1 MAIPRTPVKSGQE
14 LYQLIEILNEQF
26 HLEIPNPRIYSPSV
40 GRNEQTP
47 RWRTYKGLKRLY
59 FNREVDLGR
68 ILNDFEEWVHSR
80 SPSHLDTRSGMG
92 RISQSRSA
100 LSRRDQLT
108 VTDPSVISTHEK
120 DERLAYL
127 LKLVD
132 DEIYLL
138 SRGSVRVYAD
148 DNPMQM
154 SPSTVFRPLKRRI
167 PEEEEED
174 AEEYHT
180 APNSPVKNPNVQN
193 QAPVDGD
200 ELKSLAIGRG
210 NWNTGSSLMANESV
224 PVVKTPMAV
233 VRGKEPSR
241 FLGKLTAPDNVRGY
255 DTASSAHAG
264 LNFTFSSVAT
274 SFGRESRRQL
284 DTSFTST
291 VTDATEPMVD
301 SDYMYGDSV
310 VGHLISHE
318 MDVAMGDK
326 GTMTEIPPE
335 EAPHSIEG
343 RIMEQLLHSGPFSLE
358 QSFPKS
364 IPLRYRYELERVG
377 RAWDVPLD
385 RMLVGSSM
393 SFKSYGEFWKWIEG
407 HNQRC
412 GKPLPEKSTCKAW
425 EAATGSFR
433 TDKHSEVVILTGD
446 LDWCSE
452 SEPGILRLRLNPLK
466 TERTC
471 RFRRRFGSDRFL
483 SLTMPAP
490 ARPPRHLRFNS
501 HPTLLRESL
510 ALWLTQHVHRCL
522 GRTWRPFYVEEV
534 KTKREVKK
542 TDPKFRVEFFA
553 IDGVDFV
560 HSLGTVPSIAPQ
572 GQENDSHTPMSLEAL
587 MDWHMPPEA
596 NMNQSNCKLFQRISL
611 GLSKTYAT
619 IVVKPWQ
626 ILHLKDVP
634 NRPVMNDGCAL
645 MSRHF
650 ANAICDQLGITGNT
664 PSAFQGRIAGAKGLW
679 MVDRHN
685 SDSSV
690 GADDFWIQISDSQL
704 KIQPHPQAWRGPVDD
719 EKLTFEVVKW
729 SKPLRPVE
737 LNTQLLAILEH
748 GGQVREYIAELTR
761 AGIRA
766 ISQDFA
772 SVLESNSAVLCRS
785 LVQKIKPMAD
795 DGSSPMSQRMRRLEQ
810 WTANDAEAII
820 RLTEAGFT
828 PRSFY
833 PLRKRLGRCLR
844 DLLDRYVDE
853 LHIEVPLS
861 TYAFCIA
868 DPYGILEE
876 DEVHFGFSN
885 NWRDPWG
892 QFEDNLLDGMDVLVG
907 RLPAHVPSDIQRR
920 RAVWKPELRHFKD
933 VIVFPTTGDIPL
945 AHMLSGGDYDGDTP
959 WICWDQN
966 IVQRFQNSD
975 LPTKEFPPEHFGLTK
990 HSVPMRDIQ
999 STDEFL
1005 QSAFTFNLTTSNL
1018 GRCTVEHEKIAYD
1031 ELIDSAKAKEL
1042 ACLLSHLVDGRKGG
1056 VHLSEQ
1062 AWQQYRKKISPK
1074 AREVPAYKNAGRKPK
1089 KTNIIDYLK
1098 FDVAREE
1105 RHAVLKDLQRA
1116 FPKDDSV
1123 YDRDEDLIRR
1133 WNEAQREAEIEKQGE
1148 SEHGQLRTALNY
1160 AQREVERLYSQW
1172 ISSISGENS
1181 FSPLAREAAEEARKI
1196 PPPSLGDHPMIHMWR
1211 HSKDEW
1217 LRLLASYTYRK
1228 HSHASFTIHAFGEI
1242 LCQIKTSNLPSRSVT
1257 NEILACYRVN
1267 HKAISQLTAKDA
1279 VDEESDDGDEYEG
1292 EDAVEAMLY
1301 RMHMPGA
1308 YEDAEDDGL
1317 SVE

>member
-14 LYQLIEILNEQF
+14 LYQLIETLNEQF
-26 HLEIPNPRIYSPSV
+26 QLEIPNPRIYSPSV

-47 RWRTYKGLKRLY
+47 RWRTYNGLKRLY

-80 SPSHLDTRSGMG
+80 STSHLNTRNGVG
-92 RISQSRSA
+92 RISQRHPA
-100 LSRRDQLT
+100 VSRRERLMVADPT
-108 VTDPSVISTHEK
+108 VVSTHEK
-120 DERLAYL
+120 AERLAYL

-148 DNPMQM
+148 DDRMQV
-154 SPSTVFRPLKRRI
+154 SPGTVFRPLKRRI
-167 PEEEEED
+167 PEEEEDED
-174 AEEYHT
+174 EYHT
-180 APNSPVKNPNVQN
+180 APNSPVKNPNFHN
-193 QAPVDGD
+193 HSPLDED
-200 ELKSLAIGRG
+200 ELEFPANGRD
-210 NWNTGSSLMANESV
+210 NWNTGSSLMVNESV
-224 PVVKTPMAV
+224 HVFKTPNAV
-233 VRGKEPSR
+233 DRAKEPSQ
-241 FLGKLTAPDNVRGY
+241 FLEKLTAPDNVRRY
-255 DTASSAHAG
+255 DLAPSAHAG
-264 LNFTFSSVAT
+264 LNFTFSTAAT

-284 DTSFTST
+284 ETSFTST
-291 VTDATEPMVD
+291 VTDATEPMFD
-301 SDYMYGDSV
+301 SESMYEDSV
-310 VGHLISHE
+310 VGHMISHE
-318 MDVAMGDK
+318 MNMSMNDTGM
-326 GTMTEIPPE
+326 MTEMPLE

-343 RIMEQLLHSGPFSLE
+343 RIMEHLLQSGPFSLE
-358 QSFPKS
+358 QPFPKS

-385 RMLVGSSM
+385 RMLVGSNM

-412 GKPLPEKSTCKAW
+412 GKPLPEKSTSKAW
-425 EAATGSFR
+425 EAATGSFK
-433 TDKHSEVVILTGD
+433 TDKLSEVVVLTGD

-452 SEPGILRLRLNPLK
+452 SEPGILKFRLNPLK

-490 ARPPRHLRFNS
+490 ARPPRHLRFPS

-522 GRTWRPFYVEEV
+522 GRTWRPFYVEEI
-534 KTKREVKK
+534 KTKRKVKT
-542 TDPKFRVEFFA
+542 TDPRFKVEFFA
-553 IDGVDFV
+553 IDGIDFV
-560 HSLGTVPSIAPQ
+560 NSLGTVPSIAPQ
-572 GQENDSHTPMSLEAL
+572 GQESDSHTPMSLEAL

-596 NMNQSNCKLFQRISL
+596 NVNQSNCKLFQRISL

-619 IVVKPWQ
+619 IVLKPWQ
-626 ILHLKDVP
+626 ILQLRDVP

-645 MSRHF
+645 MSRGL
-650 ANAICDQLGITGNT
+650 ANAICDLLGITGNT

-679 MVDRHN
+679 MVDRHH
-685 SDSSV
+685 SDISV
-690 GADDFWIQISDSQL
+690 GDDGFWIQISDSQL
-704 KIQPHPQAWRGPVDD
+704 KIHPHPQAWREPVDD

-729 SKPLRPVE
+729 SKPLHPVK
-737 LNTQLLAILEH
+737 LNIQLLAILEH
-748 GGQVREYIAELTR
+748 GGQIREYIAKLTR

-766 ISQDFA
+766 VYQDFA

-785 LVQKIKPMAD
+785 LIQKIKPVAD
-795 DGSSPMSQRMRRLEQ
+795 DGSALMSQRMKRLEQ
-810 WTANDAEAII
+810 WTANDAEAIV
-820 RLTEAGFT
+820 RLIEAGFA

-833 PLRKRLGRCLR
+833 PLRKRLGRCMR

-868 DPYGILEE
+868 DPYGVLKE

-885 NWRDPWG
+885 NWRDAQG
-892 QFEDNLLDGMDVLVG
+892 QFEDNLLGGMDVLVG
-907 RLPAHVPSDIQRR
+907 RLPAHLPSDIQRR

-966 IVQRFQNSD
+966 IMQHFQNSD

-990 HSVPMRDIQ
+990 HSVPMREIQ

-1018 GRCTVEHEKIAYD
+1018 GRCTVEHEKVSYD
-1031 ELIDSAKAKEL
+1031 ESIDSAKAKEL

-1074 AREVPAYKNAGRKPK
+1074 AREVPAYKNAGRKHK

-1098 FDVAREE
+1098 FEVARRE
-1105 RHAVLKDLQRA
+1105 RHAVLEDLQRA
-1116 FPKDDSV
+1116 FPEDDSL
-1123 YDRDEDLIRR
+1123 YDRDEDLVRP

-1148 SEHGQLRTALNY
+1148 SGQLRAALKY
-1160 AQREVERLYSQW
+1160 AQREVEKYYSQW

-1181 FSPLAREAAEEARKI
+1181 FSPIAREAAEEARKI

-1217 LRLLASYTYRK
+1217 LQLLASYTYRK

-1242 LCQIKTSNLPSRSVT
+1242 LCQMKASNLPSRSVT
-1257 NEILACYRVN
+1257 NEILACYRVS

-1301 RMHMPGA
+1301 GMHMPGA
-1308 YEDAEDDGL
+1308 YEDAEDGI
-1317 SVE
+1317 SME

>member
-14 LYQLIEILNEQF
+14 LYQLIEILNQQF

-59 FNREVDLGR
+59 FNREVGLGR

-80 SPSHLDTRSGMG
+80 PTSHLRTHSGVG

-100 LSRRDQLT
+100 LSRRDQLMVEDAT
-108 VTDPSVISTHEK
+108 VISTHEK
-120 DERLAYL
+120 NERLEYL

-138 SRGSVRVYAD
+138 SRGSVRVCAD
-148 DNPMQM
+148 DNRMQI
-154 SPSTVFRPLKRRI
+154 SPSTVLRPPKRRI
-167 PEEEEED
+167 PEEEED
-174 AEEYHT
+174 DEEYHT
-180 APNSPVKNPNVQN
+180 APNSPVKNPTVQDHV
-193 QAPVDGD
+193 AVDGD
-200 ELKSLAIGRG
+200 ELQPLATDRD
-210 NWNTGSSLMANESV
+210 NWNTGSSLMVNESV
-224 PVVKTPMAV
+224 HVFKTPMALD
-233 VRGKEPSR
+233 RGKEPSR
-241 FLGKLTAPDNVRGY
+241 FLEKLTAPDNVHRY
-255 DTASSAHAG
+255 DTAPSAHAG
-264 LNFTFSSVAT
+264 LSFTFSSVAT

-291 VTDATEPMVD
+291 VTDVTEPMVD
-301 SDYMYGDSV
+301 SDSMYEDSV

-318 MDVAMGDK
+318 LDVTIDDIGP
-326 GTMTEIPPE
+326 MTETPPE

-343 RIMEQLLHSGPFSLE
+343 RIMEQLLHSGPFSLD
-358 QSFPKS
+358 QPFPKS

-377 RAWDVPLD
+377 RAWGVPLGC
-385 RMLVGSSM
+385 MLVGSSM

-412 GKPLPEKSTCKAW
+412 GKPLPEKSTSKAW
-425 EAATGSFR
+425 EAVTGSFK
-433 TDKHSEVVILTGD
+433 TDKHSEVVILSGD

-452 SEPGILRLRLNPLK
+452 SEPGILKFKLNPLK

-471 RFRRRFGSDRFL
+471 RFRRRFGSDRYL

-490 ARPPRHLRFNS
+490 ARPPRHLRFSS

-522 GRTWRPFYVEEV
+522 GRTWRPFYVEDV
-534 KTKREVKK
+534 KTKRKVK
-542 TDPKFRVEFFA
+542 TTEPRFRVEFFA
-553 IDGVDFV
+553 IDGVDFG
-560 HSLGTVPSIAPQ
+560 HSPGTVPSIAPQ
-572 GQENDSHTPMSLEAL
+572 GQDSDNHTPMSLEAL
-587 MDWHMPPEA
+587 IDWHMPLEA
-596 NMNQSNCKLFQRISL
+596 NVNQSNCKLFQRISL

-619 IVVKPWQ
+619 VTLKPWQ
-626 ILHLKDVP
+626 ILHLRDVP

-645 MSRHF
+645 MSRPL

-685 SDSSV
+685 SGIS
-690 GADDFWIQISDSQL
+690 GGGDDFWIQISDSQL

-729 SKPLRPVE
+729 SKPLHPVE

-748 GGQVREYIAELTR
+748 GGQVREHIAELTR

-772 SVLESNSAVLCRS
+772 SVLESNSAALCRS
-785 LVQKIKPMAD
+785 LIQKIKPMAD
-795 DGSSPMSQRMRRLEQ
+795 DGLSGINQRMKRLEQ

-820 RLTEAGFT
+820 RLTEAGFA

-833 PLRKRLGRCLR
+833 PLRRRLGRCLR

-868 DPYGILEE
+868 DPYGVLKE

-885 NWRDPWG
+885 NWRDARG
-892 QFEDNLLDGMDVLVG
+892 QFEDNLLDGVDVLVG

-920 RAVWKPELRHFKD
+920 RAVWKTELRHFKD

-975 LPTKEFPPEHFGLTK
+975 LPTEEYPPEHFGLTK
-990 HSVPMRDIQ
+990 HSVSMRDIQ

-1031 ELIDSAKAKEL
+1031 ESIDSARAKEL

-1062 AWQQYRKKISPK
+1062 AWQQYRKKVSPK

-1089 KTNIIDYLK
+1089 KTSIIDYLK
-1098 FDVAREE
+1098 FEVARKE
-1105 RHAVLKDLQRA
+1105 RHAVLEDLQRA
-1116 FPKDDSV
+1116 FPEDDSV
-1123 YDRDEDLIRR
+1123 YDRDEDLVRP
-1133 WNEAQREAEIEKQGE
+1133 WNEAQREAEIEKQGT
-1148 SEHGQLRTALNY
+1148 SEHGQLRAAFKY
-1160 AQREVERLYSQW
+1160 AEREVERLYSQW
-1172 ISSISGENS
+1172 ISSFSGENS
-1181 FSPLAREAAEEARKI
+1181 FSPLARQAAEEARKI

-1211 HSKDEW
+1211 HSKNEW

-1242 LCQIKTSNLPSRSVT
+1242 LCQIKASNLPSRSVT

-1279 VDEESDDGDEYEG
+1279 VGEELDDGDEYEG
-1292 EDAVEAMLY
+1292 EEAVEAMPY
-1301 RMHMPGA
+1301 GMHMPGA
-1308 YEDAEDDGL
+1308 YEDAEEDGL